1 MVEIESF
8 WTAAGTE
15 ASTRS
20 RVSRNSERERGHP
33 FQFWDVEMWDTHRP
47 DRPQK
52 TTVILS
58 GAKSKDLWLL
68 LRLLSKQSCLKRE
81 EKFFV
86 PSHP

>member
-1 MVEIESF
+1 
-8 WTAAGTE
+8 
-15 ASTRS
+15 
-20 RVSRNSERERGHP
+20 
-33 FQFWDVEMWDTHRP
+33 MWDTHRP